1 MLTWNLTL
9 CDYCHESTRLEH
21 GSSATVA
28 AGRLKELEP
37 GKRGGA
43 GGDTQGVQWLGDL
56 GPGFSRGWH
65 LNRPDLENEASK

>member
-37 GKRGGA
+37 GKGA
-43 GGDTQGVQWLGDL
+43 GSWWGHTRCTMARRPRAWL
-56 GPGFSRGWH
+56 
-65 LNRPDLENEASK
+65 ASKEARSRE

>member
-21 GSSATVA
+21 GSSTTVA

-37 GKRGGA
+37 GKGRGVGGA

-56 GPGFSRGWH
+56 GPGWH
-65 LNRPDLENEASK
+65 LKRPDLENEASK

>member
-37 GKRGGA
+37 GKWGELVGTHKVYNGSATSGLVSAEA
-43 GGDTQGVQWLGDL
+43 GI
-56 GPGFSRGWH
+56 
-65 LNRPDLENEASK
+65 